1 MRVLII
7 GAMMMLLSA
16 CAQTTLPTSTS
27 VTDWQAFGKQSAL
40 DGLRELSKERIA
52 KLDGTNHATPEL
64 IMAYQNGYQEGKQ
77 EYCEQSAYM
86 LGVVGRPYFGSAM
99 TLTRSS
105 NTIMTLVVCLPQE
118 LLSKASV

>member
-16 CAQTTLPTSTS
+16 CAQTTLPASTS

-64 IMAYQNGYQEGKQ
+64 IMAYQNGYQE
-77 EYCEQSAYM
+77 YCEQSAYM
-86 LGVVGRPYFGSAM
+86 LGVVGRPYFGICDDVDPFFQHDYDAGRMSSAGAP
-99 TLTRSS
+99 
-105 NTIMTLVVCLPQE
+105 I
-118 LLSKASV
+118 

>member
-1 MRVLII
+1 MRVFII

-16 CAQTTLPTSTS
+16 CAQTTLPASTS

-40 DGLRELSKERIA
+40 DGLRELSQERIA

-86 LGVVGRPYFGSAM
+86 LGVVGRPYFGICDDVDPFFQHDYDAGRMSSAGAP
-99 TLTRSS
+99 
-105 NTIMTLVVCLPQE
+105 I
-118 LLSKASV
+118 